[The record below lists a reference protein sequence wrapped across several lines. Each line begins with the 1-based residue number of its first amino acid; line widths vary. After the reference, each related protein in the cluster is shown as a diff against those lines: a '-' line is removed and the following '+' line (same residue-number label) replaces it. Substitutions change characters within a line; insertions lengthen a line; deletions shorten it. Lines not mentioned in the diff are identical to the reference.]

1 MDARAELADL
11 WEQLY
16 YPEER
21 RAEFAIAF
29 NSAYSLPFLLVLL
42 TRFLLHP
49 AVFTDESL
57 AAHEEEIAK
66 LKVKLESFTQVS
78 ALLDEHR
85 QIKQDFEEFTVRLR
99 L

>member
-29 NSAYSLPFLLVLL
+29 NSAPFPPFFACVADALPAE
-42 TRFLLHP
+42 